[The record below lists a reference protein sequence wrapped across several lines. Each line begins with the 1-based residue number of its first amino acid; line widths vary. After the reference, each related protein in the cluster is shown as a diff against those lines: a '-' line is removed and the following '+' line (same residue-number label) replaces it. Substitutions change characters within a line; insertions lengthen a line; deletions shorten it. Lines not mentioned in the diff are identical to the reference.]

1 MPCVMPVWRLGLAYA
16 GLDKGMGMMDGG
28 GVDGNGAVSQ
38 GNRRPQSSIVIHNII
53 CLKAHSHYYRD
64 I

>member
-28 GVDGNGAVSQ
+28 VDGNGAVSQ
-38 GNRRPQSSIVIHNII
+38 GNRRPQWPIVIHDII